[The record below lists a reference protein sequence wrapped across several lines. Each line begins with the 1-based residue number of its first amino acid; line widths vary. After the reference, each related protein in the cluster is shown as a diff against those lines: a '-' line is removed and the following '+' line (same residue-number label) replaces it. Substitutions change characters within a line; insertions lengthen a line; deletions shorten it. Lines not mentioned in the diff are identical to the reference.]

1 MARLERRHA
10 AGGSGA
16 DSPGPGGAARGC
28 RHLERAAADG
38 AAGSA
43 GGTAESHRDG
53 TGGKGEWGN
62 FWGLEMSVGG
72 YIISISV
79 YIYLYLYLDI
89 YIYIYIYSLYLYLYI
104 DDDIQDLYRWKIGEH
119 EKLMGPVMMMM
130 VGW

>member
-53 TGGKGEWGN
+53 TGGKGEGDIC
-62 FWGLEMSVGG
+62 WGLEMRVGG
-72 YIISISV
+72 YF
-79 YIYLYLYLDI
+79 
-89 YIYIYIYSLYLYLYI
+89 YIYIYNYMYIYIYVYI
-104 DDDIQDLYRWKIGEH
+104 YI
-119 EKLMGPVMMMM
+119 
-130 VGW
+130 